1 MSAAED
7 SPPESIPAG
16 VPRPGDLLLGK
27 YEIERILGRGGMGIV
42 FAAKHLELDE
52 RVAIKVLLPVAAAS
66 KDLVGRF
73 LREGRAA
80 VKIRSEHVARIR
92 DVGKLENGVPFMAM
106 EYLDGKDLSII
117 LREQGR
123 LSVEL
128 AVDYVLQACEAL
140 AEAHALGIVHRDLKP
155 ANLFLIK
162 RADGS
167 TCIKV
172 IDFGISKT
180 TADPAEMSLTRTN
193 SIIGSPLY
201 MSPEQMRSSRTVDA
215 RSDIW
220 SLGIILHELL
230 TGVTPHDADSM
241 PELYAHVLTK
251 PAPPLRRARPDAPA
265 GLEAAILRSLQ
276 ADSELR
282 FLNIADF
289 VTAIAEFGSVD
300 ARASA
305 ERIRKVIQLSP
316 LSMITGQMNA
326 ISAVMP
332 LPSGPGFAGTGSSWA
347 GQLHGT
353 KESRRTM
360 AIGIGAAATV
370 LLLVAV
376 VGALLVT
383 SAHPKPASSA
393 MATGAPA
400 LPPPSPPASS
410 SSATS
415 PEVLPPAPSAN
426 AVASA
431 VPAPSTK
438 PVYAAPSAR
447 PAGGPRKPPTTA
459 PPKPPASTTPPTI
472 SDDRHG

>member
-1 MSAAED
+1 MSGAED
-7 SPPESIPAG
+7 LPPESIPAG
-16 VPRPGDLLLGK
+16 VPRPGDMLLGK
-27 YEIERILGRGGMGIV
+27 YQVERVLGRGGMGIV

-52 RVAIKVLLPVAAAS
+52 QVAIKVLLPAAAAS

-92 DVGKLENGVPFMAM
+92 DVGKLENGAPFIAM
-106 EYLDGKDLSII
+106 EYLDGKDLSTI

-123 LSVEL
+123 LSVQV

-140 AEAHALGIVHRDLKP
+140 AEAHALGIIHRDLKP
-155 ANLFLIK
+155 ANLFLIR

-180 TADPAEMSLTRTN
+180 TAEPAEMSLTRTN

-230 TGVTPHDADSM
+230 TGTTPHDADSM

-265 GLEAAILRSLQ
+265 ALEAAILCSLQ
-276 ADSELR
+276 ADCELR

-289 VTAIAEFGSVD
+289 VTAIAEFGSTD

-305 ERIRKVIQLSP
+305 DRIRKVIQLSP
-316 LSMITGQMNA
+316 LSAITGTSNA
-326 ISAVMP
+326 VSAVMP
-332 LPSGPGFAGTGSSWA
+332 LPSSPGFAGTGSSWA
-347 GQLHGT
+347 GHLHGG
-353 KESRRTM
+353 KESRRTLV
-360 AIGIGAAATV
+360 AVGIGAVV
-370 LLLVAV
+370 LLVLVASAIFLSGSHPPPTPTAAV
-376 VGALLVT
+376 VSPPPSALA
-383 SAHPKPASSA
+383 SSPASSVSS
-393 MATGAPA
+393 APA
-400 LPPPSPPASS
+400 VLPPPAS
-410 SSATS
+410 AE
-415 PEVLPPAPSAN
+415 PVAVP
-426 AVASA
+426 VAS
-431 VPAPSTK
+431 VK
-438 PVYAAPSAR
+438 HVYTTPSAR
-447 PAGGPRKPPTTA
+447 PPIGPKKPPPA
-459 PPKPPASTTPPTI
+459 PKAPASATPPTI